1 MTDRSGELNSVSKA
15 SLPLRIRGLRKAFA
29 DVQAVDGLDLEVL
42 RGECFG
48 LLGPN
53 GAGKTTTIEICEGLT
68 AADEGTVE
76 LLGLNWSTG
85 ADELRQRIG
94 IQLQETQFP
103 DKLTVEE
110 TLRLFRSFYRRGI
123 SVEESIR
130 TAQLEE
136 KRKSRVGGLSGGQK
150 QRLAMATA
158 LVGDPELLFLDEPTT
173 GLDPQARRH
182 LWDLVDELKQAGR
195 TIILTTHYMEEAERL
210 CDRVAIMD
218 HGRVIALGTPQQLIA
233 TVGGEDIVEFAVTH
247 SAPGSSDPVR
257 GVVDVAQ
264 LTAIAGVQSHR
275 VDAGLHQLSVSELH
289 TTVPRIF
296 AALAAEGL
304 HMSEFRTH
312 SATLEDVF
320 VRLTGR
326 NLRDE

>member
-1 MTDRSGELNSVSKA
+1 MTDLLTSMAAQPSAPGNTA
-15 SLPLRIRGLRKAFA
+15 PSLLLRCLRKAFA
-29 DVQAVDGLDLEVL
+29 DVVAVDGLDLEVA

-68 AADEGTVE
+68 PSDAGTVE
-76 LLGLNWSTG
+76 LLGLNWRTG
-85 ADELRQRIG
+85 AEELRQRIG

-123 SVEESIR
+123 PVEESIR

-136 KRKSRVGGLSGGQK
+136 KRRARVGTLSGGQK
-150 QRLAMATA
+150 QRLAMACA

-182 LWDLVDELKQAGR
+182 LWDLVDQLKQAGR

-218 HGRVIALGTPQQLIA
+218 HGRVIAQGTTPQLVA
-233 TVGGEDIVEFAVTH
+233 LVGAEHIVEFAVTGCEAGDAQVDAALLT
-247 SAPGSSDPVR
+247 SIPG
-257 GVVDVAQ
+257 
-264 LTAIAGVQSHR
+264 IQSHR
-275 VDAGLHQLSVSELH
+275 VDAGLHQLSVGELH
-289 TTVPRIF
+289 TAVPRIF
-296 AALAAEGL
+296 TELAAQGL
-304 HMSEFRTH
+304 HLSEFRTH

-320 VRLTGR
+320 VSLTGR

>member
-1 MTDRSGELNSVSKA
+1 MTEAITQPLSPPKTAAGP
-15 SLPLRIRGLRKAFA
+15 SLLLRGVRKAFA
-29 DVQAVDGLDLEVL
+29 DVQAVDGIDLEVA

-53 GAGKTTTIEICEGLT
+53 GAGKTTTIEMCEGLT
-68 AADEGTVE
+68 PADQGTIE
-76 LLGLNWSTG
+76 LLGLNWHSN
-85 ADELRQRIG
+85 AAQLRQRIG

-110 TLRLFRSFYRRGI
+110 TLRMFRSFFSQGI
-123 SVEESIR
+123 PVEESIR

-150 QRLAMATA
+150 QRLAMACA

-195 TIILTTHYMEEAERL
+195 TIILTTHYMDEAQRL

-218 HGRVIALGTPQQLIA
+218 HGKIIALGTPQQLIG
-233 TVGGEDIVEFAVTH
+233 TVGGEDIVEFAVSGIDLNSH
-247 SAPGSSDPVR
+247 
-257 GVVDVAQ
+257 GVVD
-264 LTAIAGVQSHR
+264 TAPLLGLPGIHSHR

-289 TTVPRIF
+289 KSVPAIF
-296 AALAAEGL
+296 AALANQGL
-304 HMSEFRTH
+304 HLSEFRTH